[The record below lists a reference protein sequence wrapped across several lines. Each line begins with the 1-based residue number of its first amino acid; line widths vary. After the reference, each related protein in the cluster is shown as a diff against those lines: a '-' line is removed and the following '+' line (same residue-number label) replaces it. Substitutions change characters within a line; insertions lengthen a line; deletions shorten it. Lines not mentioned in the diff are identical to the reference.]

1 MTTQVAG
8 GSSQKSD
15 TEPEPGLPDPIRKAA
30 EGGSLDAREER
41 DALDWLLGATK
52 PLEYTVPVQYDTPD
66 GQREIRFRIRQLD
79 GSTIEAIDAANRK
92 GDGPFAKLDVQGFN
106 AELATEATLWLE
118 TDTRKVEI
126 RSDEFMG
133 GMPAPALAMALRFKY
148 QPGILE
154 GLAEKIREASAYSND
169 RIGNAQRVLVEAG
182 KAS

>member
-8 GSSQKSD
+8 DRSQQSD
-15 TEPEPGLPDPIRKAA
+15 TENALPDPVKKAA
-30 EGGSLDAREER
+30 NGAELDAREER

-66 GQREIRFRIRQLD
+66 GKREIRFRIRQLD

-106 AELATEATLWLE
+106 AELATEATLWIE
-118 TDTRKVEI
+118 TDSRRVEI
-126 RSDEFMG
+126 RSPEFLG
-133 GMPAPALAMALRFKY
+133 GMPSPPLAMALRFKY

-154 GLAEKIREASAYSND
+154 GLAEKIREASAYSSD